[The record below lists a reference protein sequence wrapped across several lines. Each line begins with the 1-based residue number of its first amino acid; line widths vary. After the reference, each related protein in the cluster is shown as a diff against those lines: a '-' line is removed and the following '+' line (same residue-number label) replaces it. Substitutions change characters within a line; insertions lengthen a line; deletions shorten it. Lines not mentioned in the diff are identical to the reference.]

1 MKAVSCYLSK
11 HLPSASTTGIKA
23 HKKRETNLTALSPK
37 NPPFM
42 YFYTEMMERFS
53 RMNFQKEFEP
63 LNYFIIFIPELYNKI
78 FLKMIIK
85 YILYDFNYPFVIQE
99 ELRSLGT
106 SIWIYVIAVSSL
118 RKPALCIVQL
128 PPSSSLKSRP
138 PPPLRS
144 SPSSTSVSSDTWRYT

>member
-1 MKAVSCYLSK
+1 
-11 HLPSASTTGIKA
+11 
-23 HKKRETNLTALSPK
+23 
-37 NPPFM
+37 M
-42 YFYTEMMERFS
+42 YFYTELMERFS

-63 LNYFIIFIPELYNKI
+63 LNYFIIFIPKLYNKI
-78 FLKMIIK
+78 SLKMIIK

-138 PPPLRS
+138 PPLLRS
-144 SPSSTSVSSDTWRYT
+144 SPSSTSVSSIHGDIRRFHKLPRCTESFPPRKQLLKNRKLLLFI

>member
-1 MKAVSCYLSK
+1 
-11 HLPSASTTGIKA
+11 
-23 HKKRETNLTALSPK
+23 
-37 NPPFM
+37 M

-85 YILYDFNYPFVIQE
+85 YIYMYIYDFNYPFVIQE